1 MTQIMSLTR
10 PCPTK
15 VFLFTTYLL
24 QKFTFHPPASGAPDL
39 DDVVITMTRSPSPFK
54 IRVESRS

>member
-1 MTQIMSLTR
+1 MSLTR